1 VGDPPDEGRSPRWE
15 RWLLALAGYQH
26 VVGLRRA
33 LDHYRAA
40 GGPLLAGGLAY
51 SALFAVVPAVVLALG
66 VTGVLLGSSADRAA
80 IVATAGRTFPPLREL
95 LGPIVDELAR
105 LSASITLLGLIA
117 FVWGASRFTVA
128 LQVALALVFGTG
140 ARRGVVRSELVALAS
155 VGLLVGAVVASTLLA
170 GLASVAEGMVSG
182 GFGDL
187 ADPILSFLLGL
198 GGPVAGAFG
207 LAAVYR
213 YVPPTRPTWRD
224 ALPPALIVGAVLA
237 VGTRLFVIVAPRLV
251 GAAAVFGTLA
261 ATFLALAWFG
271 VTFQAL
277 LLGAA
282 WVGVRTARTAG
293 RQAGE

>member
-1 VGDPPDEGRSPRWE
+1 VGDPPGEGRSPWWE
-15 RWLLALAGYQH
+15 RGLLALAGWEH

-33 LDHYRAA
+33 LSSYRAA

-66 VTGVLLGSSADRAA
+66 VTGVLLGSSADRAT

-105 LSASITLLGLIA
+105 LSASITLLGLIG
-117 FVWGASRFTVA
+117 FVWAASRFTVA

-140 ARRGVVRSELVALAS
+140 SRRGAVRRELVALAS
-155 VGLLVGAVVASTLLA
+155 VGLLVAAVLASTLLA
-170 GLASVAEGMVSG
+170 GLASVVEGMVAG
-182 GFGDL
+182 GFGDH

-198 GGPVAGAFG
+198 GGPVAGVFG

-224 ALPPALIVGAVLA
+224 ALLPALVVGVVLA
-237 VGTRLFVIVAPRLV
+237 IGTRLFVILAPRLV

-261 ATFLALAWFG
+261 ATFVALAWFG

-277 LLGAA
+277 LLSAA
-282 WVGVRTARTAG
+282 WVGARTARTAS
-293 RQAGE
+293 RQGGE